1 MGKSQLHHTDSNSSV
16 LSYGNEDL
24 APYRDLPQ
32 SSTRVAL
39 SCMGA
44 VTTNPLLSSTAPSR
58 QHKFVMKI
66 AGFSQ
71 RVGHKLVVK
80 STKASIDVGLASP
93 TKWCLLLYPNGN
105 QEDREGFVS
114 LYLYRWDKQTTPVP
128 ATFTFAI
135 LNSVSEK
142 SFVVDVNERK
152 MFGHSAGNSKS
163 LGAPKFVSRDDLF
176 DSAWGLLQEDTLT
189 VVCEMH
195 VYTGELAER
204 PGRKGPSPPS
214 RGIKFGNWVEEL
226 HYTQHPDEV
235 ERKKVKAGNMA
246 VGLFNPMRFLQ
257 SMETWKKEETEV

>member
-1 MGKSQLHHTDSNSSV
+1 MGKTVLQHMDSNSSV
-16 LSYGNEDL
+16 ISYGNEDL

-39 SCMGA
+39 TCMGA
-44 VTTNPLLSSTAPSR
+44 VTTNPLVSSTAPFR

-80 STKASIDVGLASP
+80 STKASIDVGLTSP

-135 LNSVSEK
+135 LNSLEQK
-142 SFVVDVNERK
+142 SFVVDVNEKK

-176 DSAWGLLQEDTLT
+176 DSAWGLLQDDTLT

-195 VYTGELAER
+195 VFTAEPPDR
-204 PGRKGPSPPS
+204 HTSKKAGAPS

-226 HYTQHPDEV
+226 HYTQHPEEV
-235 ERKKVKAGNMA
+235 DRKKQKGGNMA
-246 VGLFNPMRFLQ
+246 VGLFNPMRFLH
-257 SMETWKKEETEV
+257 SIETWKKEETEV